1 MRRTFVA
8 LAVTLVA
15 GCSNRFDSA
24 IVKVRYQP
32 PRGASLLEEQA
43 GPPAV
48 ARFSSGL
55 EIRSVQGAPPDVDEA
70 RLDALYPLVAS
81 KAGLA
86 VEGALASARSGRI
99 PAGSVVR
106 FAVKGGGSRSVVY
119 FLPAA
124 RRFLVLSLTSPEA
137 RAAAQE
143 TGFER
148 SLGTLRLRD

>member
-1 MRRTFVA
+1 MRRIYVGLVVA
-8 LAVTLVA
+8 LVA
-15 GCSNRFDSA
+15 ACSNHYDSA
-24 IVKVRYQP
+24 VVKVRFQP
-32 PRGASLLEEQA
+32 PRGASLLDEQA

-55 EIRSVQGAPPDVDEA
+55 EIRSVLGAPPAVDEA
-70 RLDALYPLVAS
+70 NLAALYPLITS
-81 KAGLA
+81 RAGLA
-86 VEGALASARSGRI
+86 VEGSLASARSGQI

-124 RRFLVLSLTSPEA
+124 HRFVLVSLTSPEA